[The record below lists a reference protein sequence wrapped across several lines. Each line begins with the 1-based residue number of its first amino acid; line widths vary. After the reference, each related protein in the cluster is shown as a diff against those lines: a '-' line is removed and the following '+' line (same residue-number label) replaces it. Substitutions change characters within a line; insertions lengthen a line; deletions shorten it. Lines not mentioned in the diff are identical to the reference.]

1 MAFTSIIS
9 GTRTSGTL
17 LAGNNK
23 PDIDSVLKVL
33 KPYQTPL
40 MQKLFFS
47 TRKSKPVTSSHGKFS
62 WFEDEFMPHQ
72 TAVAE
77 AGVTASGG
85 KLPLTTSNVGR
96 ILHLKVGDIVYIEAN
111 DVCGYVE
118 SNNGTTASIGHI
130 DGSTSLNN
138 VTVAGSFIK
147 TIGSMYSEIAGTPT
161 ALSTTPIEKYNYLT
175 KFQEAVKTTG
185 RVQAGQ
191 TYTDG
196 MTHAEQVA
204 KKMEEMKLQFERNF
218 IFSLTS
224 GSRASA
230 DGTPVTWGQG
240 ALGRITSVVSA
251 SYTTLTE
258 AIWDAY
264 LLSLSAK
271 GGDSKTH
278 YCGSGQFNALQGIIK
293 AKVGSLPAV
302 VKTEYGV
309 RVTSYLHSSVQINL
323 VMNPVF
329 DGKFANWGVTL
340 DDDPQLVTG
349 RHMAN
354 DLKGSRK
361 FRVENNVETPGSD
374 YTETKLMAD
383 IGIQIKSEECH
394 GKIYI

>member
-1 MAFTSIIS
+1 MAFTAVTS
-9 GTRTSGTL
+9 GTRTSATM

-23 PDIDSVLKVL
+23 PDIDSILKLL

-47 TRKSKPVTSSHGKFS
+47 TRKSKPVTASSGKFS

-72 TAVAE
+72 TAVLT
-77 AGVTASGG
+77 GGITASGG
-85 KLPLTTSNVGR
+85 KLPCTTSNLGR
-96 ILHLKVGDIVYIEAN
+96 INHLKVGDIVYIEAN

-130 DGSTSLNN
+130 DGSSSLGN
-138 VTVAGSFIK
+138 VTAVGSFIK
-147 TIGSMYSEIAGTPT
+147 TIGSMYSEVAGTPT
-161 ALSTTPIEKYNYLT
+161 AMATTEIEKYNYLT
-175 KFQEAVKTTG
+175 KFQEAVKTSG

-191 TYTDG
+191 TYTG
-196 MTHAEQVA
+196 GKTHAEEVA

-224 GSRASA
+224 GSKTMS
-230 DGTPVTWGQG
+230 DGTPGTWGQG

-271 GGDSKTH
+271 GGDVKTH
-278 YCGSGQFNALQGIIK
+278 YCGSGQYNALQGIIK
-293 AKVGSLPAV
+293 AKVGSLPQV
-302 VKTEYGV
+302 VKNAYGV
-309 RVTSYLHSSVQINL
+309 RTTTYLHGSVEINL

-329 DGKFANWGVTL
+329 DGKFSNWGVTL
-340 DDDPQLVTG
+340 DDGKIQG

-361 FRVENNVETPGSD
+361 FRVEKNVETPGSD

-383 IGIQIKSEECH
+383 IGIQIDNEECH